1 MPAGVEGEAPADA
14 GRWAHRLAIA
24 GLLFGCL
31 ALALRYYYA
40 ATTSLTYDEATY
52 VELAQHP
59 WHSSYYPDRIFARHP
74 PLAFLL
80 LGGWTSL
87 FGGAEASVRLW
98 ALLCCLA
105 AAILV
110 WDTVHRRA
118 GPAAAALAG
127 VLLGLSFPWLVY
139 GIQATMYPP
148 AVLFIALATHA
159 EARGR
164 TGLTKAALTAAALT
178 HLFGFLF
185 LALWV
190 WRQPARRRAF
200 LHTAPA
206 WLWLL
211 VATLAVLAA
220 RNAAGPG
227 LGPAWQAARGFE
239 LFYELTHDQG
249 AGLRHAFAFFLA
261 LLMLNPIL
269 LERGWFEAHRRSS
282 WAIGLT
288 VLTAF
293 LLTGPPFL
301 RYTAILVPVAFF
313 VGFHRED
320 LERQVARRAA
330 LSIVIALAALTSA
343 TAYVNS
349 GLDGTVQ
356 NDVPG
361 LVDWREA
368 ASIAVASNA
377 SRIVLGAPPPMAYYL
392 ERDHGFQVASSAD
405 GPRFLPMHGPGGR
418 SIEVHGASG
427 AAGYREADDGQAL
440 LVVLDTQ
447 AGTLANLF
455 HDGYRV
461 CASVRGAYV
470 LSTLPDGC

>member
-1 MPAGVEGEAPADA
+1 MPAGVDAEGGP
-14 GRWAHRLAIA
+14 WAHRLAIA

-59 WHSSYYPDRIFARHP
+59 WHSSYYPDRVFARHP

-87 FGGAEASVRLW
+87 FGGSEPSVRLW
-98 ALLCCLA
+98 ALLCCLGA
-105 AAILV
+105 AMLV
-110 WDTVHRRA
+110 WDSVHRRA

-139 GIQATMYPP
+139 GIQATMYPL
-148 AVLFIALATHA
+148 AVLFMALAMHGET
-159 EARGR
+159 RGQA
-164 TGLTKAALTAAALT
+164 GLTKAALTCAALT

-185 LALWV
+185 LALWI
-190 WRQPARRRAF
+190 WRQPDRRRAI

-206 WLWLL
+206 WIWLV
-211 VATLAVLAA
+211 VATVAVLVA

-239 LFYELTHDQG
+239 LFYQLTQDQA

-261 LLMLNPIL
+261 VLMLNPIL

-282 WAIGLT
+282 WAVGLA

-293 LLTGPPFL
+293 LLTGPAFL

-320 LERQVARRAA
+320 RERQVARRAA

-349 GLDGTVQ
+349 GMDSQVQ

-368 ASIAVASNA
+368 VSIAVSSNA
-377 SRIVLGAPPPMAYYL
+377 SRIVVGAPPPVAYYL
-392 ERDHGFQVASSAD
+392 ERDHGFEVLASDGGPRLLPMEGAD
-405 GPRFLPMHGPGGR
+405 GR
-418 SIEVHGASG
+418 SMVVHGASG
-427 AAGYREADDGQAL
+427 ASGFRDADDGDAL

-447 AGTLANLF
+447 TGVLAQLF
-455 HDGYRV
+455 RDGYSV

-470 LSTLPDGC
+470 LSTMAGGC

>member
-1 MPAGVEGEAPADA
+1 MDPAARADEGP
-14 GRWAHRLAIA
+14 WAHRLAIA

-31 ALALRYYYA
+31 ALALRYSYA

-52 VELAQHP
+52 VELAKHA

-74 PLAFLL
+74 PLAFLA

-87 FGGAEASVRLW
+87 FGGSEPSVRLW

-110 WDTVHRRA
+110 WDSVHRRA
-118 GPAAAALAG
+118 GAAAAALAG

-139 GIQATMYPP
+139 GIQATMYPL

-164 TGLTKAALTAAALT
+164 PRLTKAALTCAALT

-190 WRQPARRRAF
+190 WRQPDRRRAV

-206 WLWLL
+206 WLWLV
-211 VATLAVLAA
+211 VATIAVLAA

-239 LFYELTHDQG
+239 LFYALTQDQA

-282 WAIGLT
+282 WAVGLAI
-288 VLTAF
+288 LTAF
-293 LLTGPPFL
+293 LLTGPAFL

-320 LERQVARRAA
+320 RERQVARRAA
-330 LSIVIALAALTSA
+330 MAVVIALAALTSA

-349 GLDGTVQ
+349 GLDSSVQ

-361 LVDWREA
+361 LVDWRQA
-368 ASIAVASNA
+368 VSIAVVSDA
-377 SRIVLGAPPPMAYYL
+377 SRIVAAAPPPVAYYL
-392 ERDHGFQVASSAD
+392 ERDHGFEVVSSAG
-405 GPRFLPMHGPGGR
+405 GPRFLPMESSDGR
-418 SIEVHGASG
+418 SIEVHGATG
-427 AAGYREADDGQAL
+427 AAGFRDADDGQAL

-447 AGTLANLF
+447 TGTLAELF
-455 HDGYRV
+455 RDGYRV

-470 LSTLPDGC
+470 LSAMADGC

>member
-1 MPAGVEGEAPADA
+1 MPAEADA
-14 GRWAHRLAIA
+14 DEGRWARRLAVA

-52 VELAQHP
+52 VELAKHP
-59 WHSSYYPDRIFARHP
+59 WHSSYYPDRVFARHP

-87 FGGAEASVRLW
+87 FGGSEPSVRLW
-98 ALLCCLA
+98 ALLCCVG

-110 WDTVHRRA
+110 WDSVHRRA
-118 GPAAAALAG
+118 GPAAATLAG

-139 GIQATMYPP
+139 GVQSTMYPL

-159 EARGR
+159 ESRGR
-164 TGLTKAALTAAALT
+164 DGLTKAALTAAALT

-185 LALWV
+185 LALWI
-190 WRQPARRRAF
+190 WKRPDRRRAI

-206 WLWLL
+206 WLWL
-211 VATLAVLAA
+211 VGATIAVLAA

-239 LFYELTHDQG
+239 LFYALTQDQA

-269 LERGWFEAHRRSS
+269 LERGWFETHRRSS
-282 WAIGLT
+282 WAIGLA
-288 VLTAF
+288 VLTTF
-293 LLTGPPFL
+293 LLTGPAFL

-320 LERQVARRAA
+320 LEHQVARRAA
-330 LSIVIALAALTSA
+330 IAVVIALAALTGA

-349 GLDGTVQ
+349 GLDSTVQ

-361 LVDWREA
+361 LVDWRAAAGIGA
-368 ASIAVASNA
+368 ASDA
-377 SRIVLGAPPPMAYYL
+377 SRLVVAAPPPVAYYL
-392 ERDHGFQVASSAD
+392 ERDHGFEVTRSAD
-405 GPRFLPMHGPGGR
+405 GPRFLPMERPDGR
-418 SIEVHGASG
+418 SIEVHAASG
-427 AAGYREADDGQAL
+427 AAGFRGADDGQAL

-447 AGTLANLF
+447 TGTLAELF
-455 HDGYRV
+455 RDGYRV

-470 LSTLPDGC
+470 LSATAEEC